1 MTALPPSPKAHI
13 EGKRVAV
20 KEIFWEEADEEG
32 KQQDFVKEL
41 ETLKLVS
48 HPNIVRYLGAVQEKP
63 HYCFITEYC
72 EGSVGNFLLM
82 VGKKKVQVT
91 WELLLNIAAGAARA
105 LEYMHGLDPQVL
117 HRDIK
122 AENLLLTDQFIVKVT
137 DFGLSRVVYDGNK
150 AKHMTTCGTIQ
161 WLAPEVIRG
170 DRYDCAVDV
179 YSYAITMWEV
189 SSR

>member
-1 MTALPPSPKAHI
+1 M
-13 EGKRVAV
+13 AV

-32 KQQDFVKEL
+32 KQQDFLKEL

-72 EGSVGNFLLM
+72 EGSVGNFLMM

-189 SSR
+189 SLNSCKFSRG